1 MLDSR
6 ARRKPDSYDQ
16 KDLPLLGTTARSTPA
31 MGEEGEWRSI
41 LPVSPRAQRG
51 SNSLKLKH
59 RGQDLSSVEVR
70 ATSRAAASAAASLGA
85 KEGLDQLT

>member
-1 MLDSR
+1 MEEHLTCLS
-6 ARRKPDSYDQ
+6 Q
-16 KDLPLLGTTARSTPA
+16 GT
-31 MGEEGEWRSI
+31 E
-41 LPVSPRAQRG
+41 G